1 MDRSTPIKL
10 VSESYAPDSYGVL
23 QRTRTKREVYANVQ
37 SVSASEWFEGG
48 RNGLNPE
55 LRFTMFAP
63 DYQGEKVVEYNNVQ
77 YAIYRTYQARN
88 DTIELYTQLKKG
100 EQYAEPEPEPTPDPE
115 PTPEPEPEN
124 GGDDDG
130 ADG

>member
-10 VSESYAPDSYGVL
+10 VSETYAPDSYGVL

-63 DYQGEKVVEYNNVQ
+63 DYQGEKVVEYNDVQ

-100 EQYAEPEPEPTPDPE
+100 EQYAEPVPEPTL
-115 PTPEPEPEN
+115 EPEPEN